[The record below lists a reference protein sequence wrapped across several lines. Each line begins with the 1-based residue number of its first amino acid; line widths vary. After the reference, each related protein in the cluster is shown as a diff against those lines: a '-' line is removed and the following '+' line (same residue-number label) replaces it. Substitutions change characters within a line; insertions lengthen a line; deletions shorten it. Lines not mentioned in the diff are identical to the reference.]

1 MCKKNIVRDIANWIL
16 LNRAQINKLFYK
28 IFYKKMK
35 NLSTFFTTFSI
46 FNKKL
51 PKNYY

>member
-1 MCKKNIVRDIANWIL
+1 MCNKNIVKDITNWIL
-16 LNRAQINKLFYK
+16 LDGAHINKLFYK

-51 PKNYY
+51 PKNDY